1 MCAASLWLKMHK
13 RKPRQAR
20 STGST
25 ATSLAASES
34 SWNGSCALDAFT
46 PAVDSCQVQR
56 VDGESIATGD
66 ALKSK
71 GHGAEDLKRSQP
83 EATQVATDAGDD
95 AMEVAQSAPPKPK
108 RQLTLLPSPFKG
120 RSPVLVFPYTVACGA
135 EQRNLE
141 RSVQADIDGPKLYY
155 SHTDA
160 VHEYNAT
167 INTMKQGGLY
177 RVRPDSCKWLLLWS
191 SQPSADTLKQM
202 LRHQRT
208 NHFPGSHQLGRK
220 DLMWR
225 NISKMHKR
233 FRDLFYITPQSF
245 VLPRQASL
253 WEAAR
258 GRIPGAMWIWK
269 PCGGSCGRGIKVLG
283 SSLPEEHKELPKK
296 RGIVQRYIA
305 NPLLIDG
312 YKFDLRIYVLV
323 LSYEPLKVFINDE
336 GLVRLATE
344 KYSSSLETLNSRTMH
359 LTNYS
364 VNRLSPA
371 FVQNQDW
378 KATAPQPEEV
388 TEPEDDGAE
397 AGQPSKRGL
406 KDLRQYLDSQGISY
420 DGVLANIKDTILK
433 TLIAVEPALR
443 ESWGRLLE
451 TPQGGWIVGQ
461 EDLQVHPQSCFELY
475 GFDIIIDGDLKPLL
489 LEVNIC
495 PSLSS
500 GSPLDKRIK
509 TKLVADILT
518 LVGLKPSRNIW
529 EKLGS
534 ELLPTDS
541 MDCEPDL
548 PRPSLEALQHRAV
561 QLRAYHDPLDAI
573 AKFDELAWEIV
584 LEAVEEDHRSGGFTR
599 IYPCEQ
605 ASAYAQ
611 FFDTEE
617 SYANVVLR
625 RWYEAG
631 GAAILQSPRTRRLV
645 PAWVPAQV
653 SASRT

>member
-13 RKPRQAR
+13 RKPRQSR
-20 STGST
+20 STASI
-25 ATSLAASES
+25 ATSVAASES
-34 SWNGSCALDAFT
+34 SWNGPSELA
-46 PAVDSCQVQR
+46 PAVDSCQVKR
-56 VDGESIATGD
+56 RDGHSSATGD
-66 ALKSK
+66 ALPSK
-71 GHGAEDLKRSQP
+71 GHSTEDLKRSQP
-83 EATQVATDAGDD
+83 EASQVATDGADE
-95 AMEVAQSAPPKPK
+95 AMEIAQSVVPKPK

-120 RSPVLVFPYTVACGA
+120 RSPVLLFPYTAACGA
-135 EQRNLE
+135 EQRNME

-191 SQPSADTLKQM
+191 SQPNAETLRQM
-202 LRHQRT
+202 LRNQRT

-225 NISKMHKR
+225 NISKMYKK
-233 FRDLFYITPQSF
+233 FRDLYYITPQCF

-258 GRIPGAMWIWK
+258 QRTPGAMWIWK

-283 SSLPEEHKELPKK
+283 STLPEEHKELPKK
-296 RGIVQRYIA
+296 RGIVQRYIDK
-305 NPLLIDG
+305 PLLIDG

-344 KYSSSLETLNSRTMH
+344 KYSSSLDTLNSRTMH

-378 KATAPQPEEV
+378 KAAASQPEEA
-388 TEPEDDGAE
+388 TEPEDEGAE
-397 AGQPSKRGL
+397 VGQPSKRGL
-406 KDLRQYLDSQGISY
+406 KELRQYLESQGISY
-420 DGVLANIKDTILK
+420 EGVFANVKDLILK
-433 TLIAVEPALR
+433 TLIAVEPAMR
-443 ESWGRLLE
+443 EYWGRMLE
-451 TPQGGWIVGQ
+451 TPNGGWLVGQ
-461 EDLQVHPQSCFELY
+461 EELQVHPQSCFELY

-518 LVGLKPSRNIW
+518 LVGLKPPQNIW

-534 ELLPTDS
+534 DLLPTDS
-541 MDCEPDL
+541 MDCEPEL
-548 PRPSLEALQHRAV
+548 PRTSVEALQHRAV

-573 AKFDELAWEIV
+573 AKFDELAWEMV
-584 LEAVEEDHRSGGFTR
+584 LEAVEEDHRSGGFSR

-631 GAAILQSPRTRRLV
+631 GTAVLHSPRTRRLV
-645 PAWVPAQV
+645 PAWVPEQV
-653 SASRT
+653 SRSRT